1 MLRFARYSKFRPAK
15 EGKTETPQKWSKITF
30 LAYKSQNKS
39 YKEVLTVSDC
49 GGCGF
54 TIIKLNWDLGSDK
67 IWKNGQNKCP

>member
-1 MLRFARYSKFRPAK
+1 MFRFSRYIKFHPAE
-15 EGKTETPQKWSKITF
+15 EGEAHPPKWSKITF

-39 YKEVLTVSDC
+39 YKEVVTVSDC